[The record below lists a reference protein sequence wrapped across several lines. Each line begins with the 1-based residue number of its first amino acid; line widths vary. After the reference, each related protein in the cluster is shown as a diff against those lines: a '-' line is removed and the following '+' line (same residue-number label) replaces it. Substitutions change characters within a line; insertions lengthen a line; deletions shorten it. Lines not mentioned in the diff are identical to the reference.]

1 MIAILGFS
9 INVQAQQSVSDFLLT
24 AYEDQNLRSYD
35 TRIDFLKPGNYRL
48 PVVDEVEVRISNDE
62 QTYEDLEYAV
72 RLRPA
77 NPWKVRRNKALFNAT
92 KKELQLQKKIE
103 YKENML
109 FRYETALNLFYY
121 QDLADNIQNR
131 LDLIS
136 RKSDIM
142 QENLKSD
149 LFDAKDFSEAK
160 LDQVK
165 AIENVE
171 EAVVKANYARL
182 QIQLM
187 LNAAS
192 LDWQT
197 FNLISVETVEAVA
210 DSISHK
216 AVQSTELDLIA
227 QELEV
232 ARQQTRV
239 RKADFDIG
247 FAQME
252 YYPFTNKD
260 SKYGF
265 SVGVTLP
272 IFKDNKPKIAED
284 KLDELELRD
293 TYNFE
298 QQQDSVAKIREYQ
311 YLKKLIKQYGKVLEQ
326 KKSLNFSTMETNVA
340 QSDDFNPITVLELR
354 EGMQKLE
361 EVVLKSKY
369 RVLTQ
374 FVVFLYTYDA
384 ISEHPLVNYLSEERF
399 VIK

>member
-1 MIAILGFS
+1 M
-9 INVQAQQSVSDFLLT
+9 T
-24 AYEDQNLRSYD
+24 AYEDQNLRPYD
-35 TRIDFLKPGNYRL
+35 SKINFLKPRNYRL
-48 PVVDEVEVRISNDE
+48 PIVDKVEFRLSNDE
-62 QTYEDLEYAV
+62 QTYEDLEYAM

-77 NPWKVRRNKALFNAT
+77 NPWKIRRNNALFNAT

-109 FRYETALNLFYY
+109 LRYQTALDFFYY
-121 QDLADNIQNR
+121 RDLADNIQKR

-136 RKSDIM
+136 KKSGIM

-165 AIENVE
+165 AIEDME
-171 EAVVKANYARL
+171 EAMVKANYALL
-182 QIQLM
+182 QIQLT
-187 LNAAS
+187 LNSAR
-192 LDWQT
+192 LDWQS
-197 FNLISVETVEAVA
+197 FNLIKVETIESIA
-210 DSISHK
+210 DSTSLQSS
-216 AVQSTELDLIA
+216 QSTELDLIA

-232 ARQQTRV
+232 ARQQTRL

-272 IFKDNKPKIAED
+272 IFGDNKPKIAED
-284 KLDELELRD
+284 KLDELELKD

-298 QQQDSVAKIREYQ
+298 QFQDSVAKVREYR
-311 YLKKLIKQYGKVLEQ
+311 YLKKLINQYHKVLEQ
-326 KKSLNFSTMETNVA
+326 KKALNFNAMEANVA
-340 QSDDFNPITVLELR
+340 QSDEFNPITVLELR

-369 RVLTQ
+369 QVLSQ
-374 FVVFLYTYDA
+374 FVVFLYTFDA
-384 ISEHPLVNYLSEERF
+384 ISAHPLVNYLSEDRHL
-399 VIK
+399 IK